1 MNTITH
7 TVGLD
12 GVTMPVATFR
22 GMSLEAARAAYERFY
37 GHPDEGGFVIDD
49 TALKSIIYLIVS
61 EVDLETRGVLVLPE
75 NGVAHG

>member
-7 TVGLD
+7 TTGLD

-37 GHPDEGGFVIDD
+37 GHPDEGGFVVDD
-49 TALKSIIYLIVS
+49 CALRSVIYLMIS
-61 EVDLETRGVLVLPE
+61 EADIEMHGVLVLPE
-75 NGVAHG
+75 NGVVNS